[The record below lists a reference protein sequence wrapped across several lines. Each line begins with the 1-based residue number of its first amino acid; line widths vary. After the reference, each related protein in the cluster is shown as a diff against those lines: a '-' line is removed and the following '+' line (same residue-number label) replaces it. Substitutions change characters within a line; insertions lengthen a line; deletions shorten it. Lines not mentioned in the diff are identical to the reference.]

1 MNITSGNDGGAGEA
15 GRLAGGRGASRRVI
29 FTLIELLVVIGIIAI
44 LAALL
49 LPALNSARET
59 TKRTACMSN
68 IKQIGQMIAMYGD
81 EWNGILI
88 PGDDLHCDVQVHY
101 WFWKLAEDYL
111 PGKFPTKSGTI
122 FACPS
127 NPQMYSVYYLNYGI
141 NNDIEYANPSGPK
154 KIAAIPDGTVVLGD
168 SYGRYLR
175 PASFGNYWIDS
186 YVTCAIYGVGTMS
199 PAYVH
204 GGGLNLLYKDMHVD
218 WKHKGSLVKSEFTF
232 AND

>member
-1 MNITSGNDGGAGEA
+1 MNITSGNDRDAGEA
-15 GRLAGGRGASRRVI
+15 GRLAGGRGANRRVI

-81 EWNGILI
+81 EWNGIMI
-88 PGDDLHCDVQVHY
+88 PGDDLHCDVNIHY
-101 WFWKLAEDYL
+101 WFWKLSEDYL
-111 PGKFPTKSGTI
+111 GKFPKKPGTI
-122 FACPS
+122 FDCPS

-154 KIAAIPDGTVVLGD
+154 KMAAIPDGTVILGD
-168 SYGRYLR
+168 SFDRFLK
-175 PASFGNYWIDS
+175 PVSFGAYWVDS
-186 YVTCAIYGVGTMS
+186 YVSCASYGPGTFG

-218 WKHKGSLVKSEFTF
+218 WKHKGSLVKSEFTM